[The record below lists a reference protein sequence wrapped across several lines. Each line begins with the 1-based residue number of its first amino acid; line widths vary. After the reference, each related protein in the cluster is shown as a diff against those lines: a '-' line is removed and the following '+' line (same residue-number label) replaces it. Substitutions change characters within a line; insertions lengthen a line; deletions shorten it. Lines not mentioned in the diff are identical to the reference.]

1 MCFGCSESELSH
13 FIVHFLLKVQQ
24 SAGARGLSKEG
35 IVQVYFHI
43 LTKEQLQR
51 PGFHEAVGQVKHR
64 TLSREPKSLGLWSHT
79 HNALHGGVVRA
90 GLCWSMGP
98 VVCGFDGWTS
108 DISLS
113 AFWWGLPWGYSPT
126 SPWWNHDWVTESHAG
141 VWIHQKEE
149 RWRKGGGAEAGRERE
164 RDTEER

>member
-51 PGFHEAVGQVKHR
+51 PGFHEAMGQAKHR
-64 TLSREPKSLGLWSHT
+64 KLSREAKSL
-79 HNALHGGVVRA
+79 VRRC
-90 GLCWSMGP
+90 GESWPVLIYGTSSM
-98 VVCGFDGWTS
+98 
-108 DISLS
+108 
-113 AFWWGLPWGYSPT
+113 
-126 SPWWNHDWVTESHAG
+126 WV
-141 VWIHQKEE
+141 
-149 RWRKGGGAEAGRERE
+149 
-164 RDTEER
+164 